1 MTVKIIT
8 GPLGPLTVRVVDDDA
23 RLGPPDLVVVLCHGF
38 GAPGTDLISLA
49 RECFELRPHLV
60 GRVRFVFPEGR
71 LALDPHSGG
80 RMWWPLDMERL
91 QTAIATGGDFVM
103 AEETP
108 PGLVESRK
116 ALKAMLEALLQQTK
130 LPMSKVVVG
139 GFSQGAMLAVDV
151 VLRSDEAPAAL
162 AILSGAPVCTSE
174 WKKLASKRAGLAVL
188 QSHGTF
194 DPILRYAWGKNL
206 QALLDDAGLMVDFV
220 EFAGGHGIDGEVIE
234 KLASLIDEKASST
247 TTTTTSSSS
256 PSSS

>member
-23 RLGPPDLVVVLCHGF
+23 RAGPPDLVVVLCHGF

-49 RECFELRPHLV
+49 RECFELKPHLV

-71 LALDPHSGG
+71 LPLDPYSGG

-91 QTAIATGGDFVM
+91 QKAIATGGDFVM

-108 PGLVESRK
+108 PGMLESRK
-116 ALKAMLEALLQQTK
+116 ALKAMLEALLVQTR

-139 GFSQGAMLAVDV
+139 GFSQGAMLATDV
-151 VLRSDEAPAAL
+151 VLRGDEAPAAL
-162 AILSGAPVCTSE
+162 AILSGAPVCTNE
-174 WKKLASKRAGLAVL
+174 WRRLAPQRAGLSVL
-188 QSHGTF
+188 QSHGTH

-206 QALLDDAGLMVDFV
+206 QTLLEDAGLDLQFV
-220 EFAGGHGIDGEVIE
+220 EFAGGHGIDGDVIE
-234 KLASLIDEKASST
+234 ALAALIDAKAGPT
-247 TTTTTSSSS
+247 R
-256 PSSS
+256 